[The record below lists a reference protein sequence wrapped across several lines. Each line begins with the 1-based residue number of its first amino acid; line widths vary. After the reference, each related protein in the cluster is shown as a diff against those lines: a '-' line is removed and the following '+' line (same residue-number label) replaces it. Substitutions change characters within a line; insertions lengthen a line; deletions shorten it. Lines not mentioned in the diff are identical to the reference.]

1 MDTLLII
8 VLIVLVA
15 GVALSGRVS
24 PQPQV
29 IYIQTEPQ
37 VSGSVGCLLPLVFVG
52 FVLLLLFAGR

>member
-1 MDTLLII
+1 MLII
-8 VLIVLVA
+8 VLIAFVV
-15 GVALSGRVS
+15 GVALSGRTL

-37 VSGSVGCLLPLVFVG
+37 ASAGVGCLLPLLFVG